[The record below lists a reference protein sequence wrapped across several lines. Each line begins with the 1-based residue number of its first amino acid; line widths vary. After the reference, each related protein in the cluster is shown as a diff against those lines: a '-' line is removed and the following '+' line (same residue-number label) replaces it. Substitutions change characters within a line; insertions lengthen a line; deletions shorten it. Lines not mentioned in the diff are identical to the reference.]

1 MSKSKR
7 QILTDFEIEKILGKP
22 IKFDFKSKTTLGST
36 SFFLKKLE
44 SPTENT
50 KLKEN
55 SKCSFQKYELGILLK
70 AYLSSSIENVP
81 IRFDSIA
88 KLIVIKGNETVNPSW
103 YSPMS
108 WLLKL
113 GLPLRK
119 ARYFRLHLSEY
130 HIDQMTLIIQSEEFL
145 LEMIASGYMF
155 ESQLKFFQSIIS
167 RETLSIVY
175 S

>member
-1 MSKSKR
+1 LKAL
-7 QILTDFEIEKILGKP
+7 Q
-22 IKFDFKSKTTLGST
+22 KTQ
-36 SFFLKKLE
+36 
-44 SPTENT
+44 

-55 SKCSFQKYELGILLK
+55 SKCSFQKYEHGILLK
-70 AYLSSSIENVP
+70 AYLSSSIENIP

-113 GLPLRK
+113 GFPLRK

-155 ESQLKFFQSIIS
+155 ESQLKFFQSTIPT
-167 RETLSIVY
+167 ENLSIVY